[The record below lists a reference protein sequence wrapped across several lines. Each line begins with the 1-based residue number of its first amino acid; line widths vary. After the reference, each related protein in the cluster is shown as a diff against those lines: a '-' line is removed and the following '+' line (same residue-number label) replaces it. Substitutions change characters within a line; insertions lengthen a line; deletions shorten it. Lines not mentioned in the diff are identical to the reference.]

1 MNRKQLKSLLLIIIF
16 SFSLLYSQSKYPAD
30 TLLVSK
36 EVSFIKK
43 IGILPI
49 AAFQR
54 FSYNSDKQNCQFHPS
69 CSNYGTQAIRDY
81 GLLRGSFMAS
91 DRIVRCN
98 PTSLKNHLIYGGE
111 FNPTDMRLID
121 PVKLVLLSKFNKK
134 SPVFA
139 ASLSALIPGT
149 GRMYTGRWFDGFM
162 GLSQFLLYAAI
173 TNYANQNDW
182 KVLTA
187 ISGGIT
193 FIVYGGEIYGAYRTA
208 KYYQP

>member
-1 MNRKQLKSLLLIIIF
+1 MKNHLKFIIIF
-16 SFSLLYSQSKYPAD
+16 FTFVFAILLGQSKYPAD
-30 TLLVSK
+30 TLLTSKNVSL
-36 EVSFIKK
+36 IKK
-43 IGILPI
+43 VGILPV

-54 FSYNSDKQNCQFHPS
+54 ISYNADGLNCQFYPS
-69 CSNYGTQAIRDY
+69 CSNYGAQAIKDY

-98 PTSLKNHLIYGGE
+98 PAALGHHLKHGGE
-111 FNPTDMRLID
+111 FNPIDLRLID
-121 PVKLVLLSKFNKK
+121 PVYLSQPTELKK
-134 SPVFA
+134 SPLLA

-149 GRMYTGRWFDGFM
+149 GRMYGGRWFDGFM
-162 GLSQFLLYAAI
+162 GLSQFLLYAVA
-173 TNYANQNDW
+173 TNYAYQNDW
-182 KVLTA
+182 KMLTA

>member
-1 MNRKQLKSLLLIIIF
+1 MKNHLKTTVTILVFASAMIF
-16 SFSLLYSQSKYPAD
+16 GQSKYPAD
-30 TLLVSK
+30 TLLTSK
-36 EVSFIKK
+36 KVSFIKK
-43 IGILPI
+43 VGILPI

-54 FSYNSDKQNCQFHPS
+54 ISYNANGLNCQFYPS
-69 CSNYGTQAIRDY
+69 CSNYGVQAIKDY

-91 DRIVRCN
+91 DRIIRCN
-98 PTSLKNHLIYGGE
+98 PSSLEHHLKHGGE
-111 FNPTDMRLID
+111 FNPIDLRLID
-121 PVKLVLLSKFNKK
+121 PVHLLPPLELKK
-134 SPVFA
+134 SPLFA

-149 GRMYTGRWFDGFM
+149 GRIYGGRWFDGFM

-173 TNYANQNDW
+173 TNYAYQNDW

>member
-1 MNRKQLKSLLLIIIF
+1 MNRNHLKFKLIFFVFALAI
-16 SFSLLYSQSKYPAD
+16 STGQSKYPAD
-30 TLLVSK
+30 TLLSSPK
-36 EVSFIKK
+36 VSFIKK

-54 FSYNSDKQNCQFHPS
+54 FSYNADGFNCQYSPS
-69 CSNYGTQAIRDY
+69 CSNYGSQAIEEY

-91 DRIVRCN
+91 DRIIRCN
-98 PTSLKNHLIYGGE
+98 PSSLENHLKHGGE
-111 FNPTDMRLID
+111 YNLINKQLID
-121 PVKLVLLSKFNKK
+121 PFQLPKPAGFTK
-134 SPVFA
+134 SPVLA

-149 GRMYTGRWFDGFM
+149 GRMYAKHWYDGFM

-173 TNYANQNDW
+173 TNYAYQKDW
-182 KVLTA
+182 QALTA

-193 FIVYGGEIYGAYRTA
+193 FIIYGGEVYGAYRTA

>member
-1 MNRKQLKSLLLIIIF
+1 MKTNLKITIVIF
-16 SFSLLYSQSKYPAD
+16 IFALAISNGQSKYPAD
-30 TLLVSK
+30 TLLVSNK
-36 EVSFIKK
+36 VSLIKK
-43 IGILPI
+43 VGILPI

-54 FSYNSDKQNCQFHPS
+54 FSYNADGLNCQFYPS
-69 CSNYGTQAIRDY
+69 CSNYGAQAIRDY
-81 GLLRGSFMAS
+81 GLIRGSFIAA

-98 PTSLKNHLIYGGE
+98 PSSLEHHLKHGGE
-111 FNPTDMRLID
+111 YNPIDMRLID
-121 PVKLVLLSKFNKK
+121 PVHLPQPVKLKK
-134 SPVFA
+134 SPALAV
-139 ASLSALIPGT
+139 SLSAAIPGT
-149 GRMYTGRWFDGFM
+149 GRMYAGRWFDGFM

-173 TNYANQNDW
+173 TNYAYQNDW

>member
-1 MNRKQLKSLLLIIIF
+1 MNRNNLKLIIVFITF
-16 SFSLLYSQSKYPAD
+16 ASAVVFGQSKYPAD
-30 TLLVSK
+30 TLLTSNK
-36 EVSFIKK
+36 IGIIKK

-54 FSYNSDKQNCQFHPS
+54 FSYNADGLNCQFYPS
-69 CSNYGTQAIRDY
+69 CSNYGAQAIKDY

-98 PTSLKNHLIYGGE
+98 PSSLEHHLKHGGE
-111 FNPTDMRLID
+111 FRPPDLLLID
-121 PVKLVLLSKFNKK
+121 PVHLSKPVALKK
-134 SPVFA
+134 SPALA
-139 ASLSALIPGT
+139 ASLSAVIPGA
-149 GRMYTGRWFDGFM
+149 GRMYASRWFDGLM

-173 TNYANQNDW
+173 TNYAYQNNWDAA
-182 KVLTA
+182 TA

-193 FIVYGGEIYGAYRTA
+193 FIIYGGEIYGAYRTA